1 MPTFASSL
9 PLTGRRAL
17 QPNVGS
23 RPGLIRVRLLPFW
36 GQTRHSARMI
46 DLHLDGQIA
55 RFTLNRPEVRNALAL
70 RHWQGLA
77 DALPQIAESGARLLV
92 VSGAGGA
99 FSAGADLSEFE
110 TFLDDAA
117 ARTAFRQAMRA
128 AMEGLAALPI
138 ATIAWIDGP
147 CFGAGVALAMACD
160 LRLAAPAA
168 RFAITPAKMG
178 IGYPQEDVA
187 RLVAL
192 VGPGWAS
199 RLLFTGAP
207 IDAATAAQIGLIEG
221 IADSPDALIAE
232 IAACD
237 PGSVAMLK
245 RGIGLAVDGVA
256 ADAEQDAR
264 FDSML
269 GSDVL
274 RDRLSRRR
282 APPGLP
288 PASP

>member
-1 MPTFASSL
+1 
-9 PLTGRRAL
+9 
-17 QPNVGS
+17 
-23 RPGLIRVRLLPFW
+23 
-36 GQTRHSARMI
+36 MI
-46 DLHLDGQIA
+46 DLQFDGNVA
-55 RFTLNRPEVRNALAL
+55 RLTLIRPEVRNALAM
-70 RHWQGLA
+70 RHWQALA
-77 DALPQIAESGARLLV
+77 ETLPQVAASGAQLLV
-92 VSGAGGA
+92 VSGVGGA
-99 FSAGADLSEFE
+99 FSAGADLSEFS

-117 ARTAFRQAMRA
+117 ARTAFREAMRA
-128 AMEGLAALPI
+128 AMDGIAALPT
-138 ATIAWIDGP
+138 ASIAWIDGP

-160 LRLAAPAA
+160 LRLATPAA

-207 IDAATAAQIGLIEG
+207 IDAATAERIGLIEG
-221 IADSPDALIAE
+221 VAGSPDALIAE

-237 PGSVAMLK
+237 PGSIAMLK
-245 RGIGLAVDGVA
+245 RGIGLARRGIRS
-256 ADAEQDAR
+256 DAGQDAC
-264 FDSML
+264 FDAML

-274 RDRLSRRR
+274 HDRLSRRR
-282 APPGLP
+282 APSGLP

>member
-1 MPTFASSL
+1 
-9 PLTGRRAL
+9 
-17 QPNVGS
+17 
-23 RPGLIRVRLLPFW
+23 
-36 GQTRHSARMI
+36 MI
-46 DLHLDGQIA
+46 DLHIDGPVA
-55 RFTLNRPEVRNALAL
+55 RLTLNRPEVRNALAV
-70 RHWQGLA
+70 RHWQALA
-77 DALPQIAESGARLLV
+77 DALPRIAGSGAQALI

-117 ARTAFRQAMRA
+117 ARFTFRQAMRA
-128 AMEGLAALPI
+128 AMDGLAAVPI
-138 ATIAWIDGP
+138 ATVAWIDGP

-199 RLLFTGAP
+199 RLLFTGTA
-207 IDAATAAQIGLIEG
+207 IDAATAERIGLIESV
-221 IADSPDALIAE
+221 ADSPDALAAE

-237 PGSVAMLK
+237 PGSIAMLK
-245 RGIGLAVDGVA
+245 RGIGLARTGIASDP
-256 ADAEQDAR
+256 EQDAR
-264 FDSML
+264 FDAML

-282 APPGLP
+282 APAGLP
-288 PASP
+288 PATP